1 MVVVVVSCEKDPV
14 LYTVSFDTNG
24 GTGKPENQ
32 THEAGEKVTKPSDP
46 TKCGCDF
53 VCWTKDGAAF
63 DFDTD
68 TVTGD
73 MTLVAKWN
81 YKTYEVGA
89 RGPAGGKIFYVADEI
104 KTSTYTDAS
113 GKTETFTWK
122 YLEVA
127 PSDASNS
134 SANKYVWGEKGE
146 LATGTIVGTGWS
158 NMKIFEANTLSS
170 FPAAKACADYGDG
183 TAYDDWFL
191 PSKEE
196 LEKLLAQK
204 DVIGGLTGSYWSSSM
219 SSETYSWFWSESG
232 ARMAEYYISGENC
245 VRPIR
250 AF

>member
-1 MVVVVVSCEKDPV
+1 MAVLVVSCEKDPV

-53 VCWTKDGAAF
+53 VCWTKDGAVF

-104 KTSTYTDAS
+104 QTSTYTDAS

-122 YLEVA
+122 
-127 PSDASNS
+127 
-134 SANKYVWGEKGE
+134 
-146 LATGTIVGTGWS
+146 
-158 NMKIFEANTLSS
+158 
-170 FPAAKACADYGDG
+170 
-183 TAYDDWFL
+183 
-191 PSKEE
+191 
-196 LEKLLAQK
+196 
-204 DVIGGLTGSYWSSSM
+204 
-219 SSETYSWFWSESG
+219 
-232 ARMAEYYISGENC
+232 
-245 VRPIR
+245 
-250 AF
+250 